1 MKTKNIFL
9 ISATLCGTMMLTSSC
24 GDSLDLYPIDSVSD
38 GNFWN
43 NEKDLEL
50 YANGFYGILPGAQGP
65 GADDQS
71 DCFVNEKPNTWI
83 FNQETKPT
91 SGGGWSSGDWGNIRS
106 CNYFLNRYQRAHG
119 TPAAINRQVAVVRF
133 FRAWEYFYKIRRF
146 GDVPWYETDLN
157 VTSPEL
163 YKGRDS
169 RTTVFGKIVE
179 DLDFAIEWLQEA
191 SSVPSGRLHKDAA
204 RTLKMRACLYEASF
218 RKYHGLGDSEELFR
232 LAAKTAGDIISTDRY
247 DIWNNG
253 KPESDYYNLFIQ
265 EDLTNNPE
273 CIMPRVYETKLL
285 MHNNTRQ
292 LEESYTGMSRSMFEI
307 YLCTDGKPT
316 GASNAYGSEA
326 QMLADEIAR
335 RDPRLAQTID
345 NPTLAF
351 KLTGD
356 GTPTYNAL
364 PSLDTKYCT
373 TGYHVMKYHSPDPAQ
388 WNIGL
393 STLDVFIFRYAEVL
407 LGYAE
412 AKAELGEC
420 TQEVLDITINRLRD
434 RVGMPHLS
442 AEVGFTDPNWP
453 DYGYTIT
460 PLLQEIRRERAVELL
475 GEGFRWDDIVRWKA
489 GKLLENPKSMLGM
502 RVTQAMKDAYGNF
515 SRTVSAD
522 GFMVVYPDKSSRTW
536 DDKLYLRPLPLDE
549 TTLNPNLLPNNPG
562 WE

>member
-9 ISATLCGTMMLTSSC
+9 IAAAMCGTILTSC
-24 GDSLDLYPIDSVSD
+24 EDALDLYPVDSVSD
-38 GNFWN
+38 ENFWN
-43 NEKDLEL
+43 TAKDLEL
-50 YANGFYGILPGAQGP
+50 YANGFYGLLPGALGP

-71 DCFVNEKPNTWI
+71 DCFVNEKPDTWL
-83 FNQETKPT
+83 FNQESKPS

-106 CNYFLNRYQRAHG
+106 CNYFMTRYKRATG
-119 TPAAINRQVAVVRF
+119 SENEINRQVAVVRF
-133 FRAWEYFYKIRRF
+133 FRAWEYFYKVRRF

-157 VTSPEL
+157 VNSEEL

-169 RTTVFGKIVE
+169 RKSVFEKMLE
-179 DLDFAIEWLQEA
+179 DIDFAITWLQDAE
-191 SSVPSGRLHKDAA
+191 SVPSGRLHKDAA
-204 RTLKMRACLYEASF
+204 RAFKMRACLYEASF
-218 RKYHGLGDSEELFR
+218 RKYHGLEDYKELFQE
-232 LAAKTAGDIISTDRY
+232 AASAAMEIIEPGKY
-247 DIWNNG
+247 DIWSNG

-265 EDLTNNPE
+265 EDLANNPE
-273 CIMPRVYETKLL
+273 CIMPRVYEAKLL

-292 LEESYTGMSRSMFEI
+292 LEESYTGMSRAMFEQ
-307 YLCTDGKPT
+307 YLCADGKPT
-316 GASNAYGSEA
+316 GVSQSYGSEA
-326 QMLADEIAR
+326 QMLSDEIMR

-351 KLTGD
+351 KINGD
-356 GTPTYNAL
+356 GTPSYNAL

-412 AKAELGEC
+412 AMAELGMC
-420 TQEVLDITINRLRD
+420 TQDVLDITINRLRD
-434 RVGMPHLS
+434 RVNMPHLTE
-442 AEVGFTDPNWP
+442 EVGYTDPNWP
-453 DYGYTIT
+453 DYGYSLT
-460 PLLQEIRRERAVELL
+460 PLLYEIRRERAVELL

-502 RVTQAMKDAYGNF
+502 KVTDSMKDAYGNF
-515 SRTVSAD
+515 SRTVNSD
-522 GFMVVYPDKSSRTW
+522 GYMMVYPEKNSRVW
-536 DDKLYLRPLPLDE
+536 DDKLYLRPIPIDE

-562 WE
+562 W